1 MNGLLIIVVT
11 YIGFLLAYR
20 WYGKR
25 LGSTVFGL
33 IASNKT
39 PAHVHQ
45 DGHDFVPSKK
55 GLVFGHHFTS
65 IAGTGPIVGPAIG
78 VIWGWLPALI
88 WVVFGSIFMGAVHDL
103 GALVVSLRHDG
114 RSICD
119 IANDLVSKRV
129 QQLVFFIVCLALWIV
144 IAIFGLVIAIIFHL
158 FPESVGPV
166 WAEIPIAIA
175 FGFFVRRHPGQFKLI
190 SALAI
195 LAMCV
200 VVAVGHWFPITMPLV
215 FGIPATGTW
224 TVLLL
229 AYACIASVLPVQ
241 TLLQPRDYLN
251 AWQLVIAL
259 GLLMVGA
266 VVSGVMGKLT
276 MVAPA
281 VVAAPVG
288 APAMMPF
295 LFITIACGAISG
307 FHSLVAS
314 GTTSKQLS
322 SESDA
327 VAVGFG
333 SMLVEGALAV
343 MVIVACCAGI
353 GMGYPTDGG
362 SVLMGQAAWES
373 HYASWGASAGLAS
386 KLHAVVVGAANMM
399 TSLGVPQSLG
409 IVIMGVFIASFAGTT
424 LDTSTRLQRYMI
436 TELGNSLNIRFS
448 TISATLLAVVTGALL
463 AFSSGASGK
472 GALQLWPL
480 FGALNQLLASIGLG
494 LITLYI
500 LKTRPRFVMVSAIPF
515 LFMLVMTLWA
525 TIHNQWQ
532 FFQQQQWLL
541 LSINSLVLFAATGIC
556 IGMVKRYQQGTLD
569 KIIKI

>member
-1 MNGLLIIVVT
+1 
-11 YIGFLLAYR
+11 
-20 WYGKR
+20 
-25 LGSTVFGL
+25 VFGL
-33 IASNKT
+33 VASNKT
-39 PAHVHQ
+39 PAQVHD

-88 WVVFGSIFMGAVHDL
+88 WVVLGSIFMGAVHDL
-103 GALVVSLRHDG
+103 GTLVVSLRHDG
-114 RSICD
+114 RSIGD

-144 IAIFGLVIAIIFHL
+144 MAIFGLVIAIIFHL

-175 FGFFVRRHPGQFKLI
+175 FGFLVRRHPGQFKLI
-190 SALAI
+190 SVLAM
-195 LAMCV
+195 LAMCM
-200 VVAVGHWFPITMPLV
+200 VVAIGHWVPITLPMM
-215 FGIPATGTW
+215 FGIPATGIW
-224 TVLLL
+224 TILLL
-229 AYACIASVLPVQ
+229 GYACIASILPVQ

-259 GLLMVGA
+259 GLLMMGA
-266 VVSGVMGKLT
+266 LASGVMGKLI

-281 VVAAPVG
+281 VVVAPVG

-327 VAVGFG
+327 VAVGVG

-353 GMGYPTDGG
+353 GMGYPTDTGG
-362 SVLMGQAAWES
+362 ALMGQAAWQS
-373 HYASWGASAGLAS
+373 HYASWGASAGLAA

-436 TELGNSLNIRFS
+436 TELGGSLNHRFS
-448 TISATLLAVVTGALL
+448 TLSATLMAVVTGALL

-480 FGALNQLLASIGLG
+480 FGALNQWLACIGLG
-494 LITLYI
+494 LVTLYI
-500 LKTRPRFVMVSAIPF
+500 LNTRPRFVMVSAIPF
-515 LFMLVMTLWA
+515 FFMLVVTLWA
-525 TIHNQWQ
+525 TFYNQWQ
-532 FFQQQQWLL
+532 FFQQQQWVL
-541 LSINSLVLFAATGIC
+541 LSINSMVLFSVVGIGVG
-556 IGMVKRYQQGTLD
+556 IFKSTRFIQA
-569 KIIKI
+569 I